1 MANAL
6 GAPSKIA
13 TSGMPM
19 LARSARVFTV
29 WTSQNWVVPSDPS
42 MTCAPV
48 DHLAM
53 GFEISSEK
61 NEPTN
66 PTTAEKTSS
75 MPTLRPCSVMNR
87 STPSTDSVMDSTI
100 ITAML
105 VMRNSTT
112 RFIFLAS
119 LRRL

>member
-1 MANAL
+1 
-6 GAPSKIA
+6 
-13 TSGMPM
+13 
-19 LARSARVFTV
+19 
-29 WTSQNWVVPSDPS
+29 

-53 GFEISSEK
+53 GLEIRSEK
-61 NEPTN
+61 NEPTK

-75 MPTLRPCSVMNR
+75 MPTLRPCSVMNL
-87 STPSTDSVMDSTI
+87 STPSTDSVMDNTI

-105 VMRNSTT
+105 VMRNRTM
-112 RFIFLAS
+112 RFIFVAS